1 MRMCDFWAQNDPF
14 VLNIFF
20 GTNHCYY
27 FHLSIGPFH
36 CAKFTKILT
45 VDAELWRCTIFEH
58 KKIHLPHTIFFWK
71 IIDIILIHLLAPFI
85 VQNLKK
91 NIFQWIQSYEDVQ
104 FLSPKWLISP
114 NENFLRKPV
123 NEPCFFYWCLCTCK
137 RSKSDVNLLV
147 KYWWLKNS
155 EISLAKSHF
164 WL

>member
-1 MRMCDFWAQNDPF
+1 M
-14 VLNIFF
+14 
-20 GTNHCYY
+20 T
-27 FHLSIGPFH
+27 HLSWTFFLVQTIVITFIYLLALFIVQNLQKSLQWMQSYEDAPFLS
-36 CAKFTKILT
+36 TKRSICPT
-45 VDAELWRCTIFEH
+45 QF
-58 KKIHLPHTIFFWK
+58 FFWK

>member
-1 MRMCDFWAQNDPF
+1 MRFLGPKWPICPEHFFWYKPLLLLSSTYWPFSLCKIYKNPYSGCRVMKMHHFWAQKDPF
-14 VLNIFF
+14 APHNFFF
-20 GTNHCYY
+20 GK
-27 FHLSIGPFH
+27 L
-36 CAKFTKILT
+36 
-45 VDAELWRCTIFEH
+45 
-58 KKIHLPHTIFFWK
+58 
-71 IIDIILIHLLAPFI
+71 LISFYHLLAPFI

-155 EISLAKSHF
+155 EISLTKSHF